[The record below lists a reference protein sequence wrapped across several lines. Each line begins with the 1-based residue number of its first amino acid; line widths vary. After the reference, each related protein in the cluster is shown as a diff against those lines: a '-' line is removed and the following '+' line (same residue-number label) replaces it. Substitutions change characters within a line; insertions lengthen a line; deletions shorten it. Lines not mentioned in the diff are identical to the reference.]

1 MSAEA
6 RASGKNDSP
15 GLTFGEE
22 LLATELPRAL
32 ADPIFRQLEASL
44 LYCDMSG
51 HVWCEGHGFP
61 VGKTRIAVL
70 DVMYVSKQ
78 FIIKG
83 SLDEKLPSYEVLK
96 MLRE

>member
-6 RASGKNDSP
+6 RASGKNDSS
-15 GLTFGEE
+15 GLTVNVCEE
-22 LLATELPRAL
+22 LLAAELPRAL

-78 FIIKG
+78 FIIVKTIYYCIYTLD
-83 SLDEKLPSYEVLK
+83 SLH
-96 MLRE
+96 